1 MDNPIFVST
10 QQEPVE
16 MNAYCCCIICQK
28 KSMFLVQNP
37 KIKTTRFVVL
47 ILTSLKVLKPGVEYY
62 SLTKDILPFVKDH
75 MPLFTNLKIFK
86 TGKWRKSI
94 LDALNHSLE
103 VESGREVCKNRGF
116 YKLKSEIKKS
126 TGSTEFF
133 ISKQHL
139 YDQLDLL
146 SNQII
151 CSVKLLS
158 KWNKLLNTSFPQQLA
173 LSEDLLIAH
182 NSLCSSIQSLND
194 VKNSFCK

>member
-1 MDNPIFVST
+1 MDNPTFISK
-10 QQEPVE
+10 QQEPIK

-37 KIKTTRFVVL
+37 KIKTTQFVIL
-47 ILTSLKVLKPGVEYY
+47 ILNSLKILKPGVEYF
-62 SLTKDILPFVKDH
+62 SLTKDILPFVKEH
-75 MPLFTNLKIFK
+75 MSLFINLKIFK

-116 YKLKSEIKKS
+116 YKLKNENKEPI
-126 TGSTEFF
+126 GSTNSF

-139 YDQLDLL
+139 YDQLVLL

-151 CSVKLLS
+151 CSAKLLS
-158 KWNKLLNTSFPQQLA
+158 KWSELLNTSFPQQLA
-173 LSEDLLIAH
+173 LSEDLLIAR
-182 NSLCSSIQSLND
+182 NSLCSSIHSLND
-194 VKNSFCK
+194 IKNSFCK